1 MRQYVIIAHDGI
13 DAEASER
20 RKKIRPLHLAG
31 AKILKEK
38 NQFITGG
45 AILDE
50 NGQMTGSVMIVQFET
65 EEEFQEWY
73 NNEPYIKE
81 GVWQTIEVKPFRV
94 AVVQ

>member
-1 MRQYVIIAHDGI
+1 MLQYVIIAYDGS
-13 DAEASER
+13 DAESSER
-20 RKKIRPLHLAG
+20 RKNIRPFHLAG
-31 AKILKEK
+31 AKLLKDK

-45 AILDE
+45 AILSED
-50 NGQMTGSVMIVQFET
+50 GQMTGSVMIVQFET
-65 EEEFQEWY
+65 GEEFQEWY

>member
-1 MRQYVIIAHDGI
+1 MKQYVIIAYDGL

-20 RKKIRPLHLAG
+20 RKKIRPFHLEG
-31 AKILKEK
+31 AKLLKEK

-45 AILDE
+45 AILSED
-50 NGQMTGSVMIVQFET
+50 GQMTGSVMIVQFET
-65 EEEFQEWY
+65 EEDFQEWY
-73 NNEPYIKE
+73 KNEPYITE